1 MAGVITT
8 TTKQAPK
15 TDYQRHWMFAE
26 SDDKAMLKQIE
37 ETHFPDNREFDVK
50 PIIQII
56 EDILRRATSSFDGVP
71 KGTQEHVDTVE
82 DKTLLVEFDL
92 LFEQTAH
99 LLHKISCE
107 HAALTVCRE
116 KIV

>member
-15 TDYQRHWMFAE
+15 TDYQRHWLFAE
-26 SDDKAMLKQIE
+26 SDDRAMLKQIE

-56 EDILRRATSSFDGVP
+56 EDILRRATPSFDGVP
-71 KGTQEHVDTVE
+71 KVLFRLRSIF
-82 DKTLLVEFDL
+82 KFFYEFYVR
-92 LFEQTAH
+92 A
-99 LLHKISCE
+99 
-107 HAALTVCRE
+107 
-116 KIV
+116 